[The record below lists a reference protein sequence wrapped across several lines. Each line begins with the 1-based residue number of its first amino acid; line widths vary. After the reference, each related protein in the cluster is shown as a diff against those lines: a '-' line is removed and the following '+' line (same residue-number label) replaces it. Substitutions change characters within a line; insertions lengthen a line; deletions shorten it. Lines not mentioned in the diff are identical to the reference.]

1 MISGKSMGTLLQDL
15 QYALRMLRKSP
26 AFTAVAVLTL
36 ALGIG
41 ANTAIF
47 SLVNAVMLK
56 MLPVKDP
63 GQLVVVGDPQDVH
76 TRHMGDPEVGSFS
89 YPLYRDISEGNSV
102 FRGLLASSEVHRLRV
117 TGDSAGEISGN
128 ATGVLVSG
136 NYFDVL
142 GVNALYGRVIAPDDD
157 SGAGAHPV
165 VVLSYGFWKNK
176 LGQNPNTLGQVVRV
190 NNYPFTVIGVA
201 PPGFYGDTVGDAQDF
216 WIPVTM
222 QEQIISGRKWLDTYN
237 ANWLHLIARL
247 KPGVSVEKAA
257 ANVNLVVQ
265 QLVSGPLK
273 AKLSKDDIGNLKA
286 SKVQVSAGGGGFSDL
301 RGDFRQPLFLLM
313 MIVALVL
320 VIACVNVANL
330 LLARAATRQKEFA
343 VRVAIGAA
351 PGRVVRQLLT
361 ESIFLA
367 FAGGALGL
375 LLAHWGTGTLLKLS
389 KNQDLE
395 ASPDLRVFMFTAG
408 VCLLTGVFFG
418 LIPALRSRR
427 VSVALTLKSGSQ
439 NGNSAQAGWNWGKML
454 VTGQVAL
461 SLLVLFVA
469 GLLVHSLQNIRN
481 VDLGYNREHLLLV
494 STDPLAAG
502 YNKARITNF
511 ANELSTRIASLPG
524 VRAVTSSKNGLF
536 SGSES
541 GNSIK
546 VEGYTSKNDPDL
558 QAAFDEVAPDY
569 FRAVGIP
576 MLLGRDIGLQ
586 DTATS
591 PKVAVI
597 NESMARFYFV
607 QKNPIGR
614 KFVIEDP
621 DSDGAPV
628 EIVGVARDAR
638 DHKLKG
644 EVGRRF
650 YIPVAQSLGTLPVVN
665 FVIRTVGNPV
675 AVADSVRKKINALD
689 ATVPVNGVR
698 ALDELTE
705 RAISDQILIAR
716 LSSVFAGL
724 ALLLAAI
731 GLYGILS
738 YSVSGRTREIGVRMA
753 LGAQRG
759 SVLSM
764 VLREAGKLVLLG
776 IAIGIPAAMLAGRLF
791 SSMLYG
797 LNATDPLSMILVV
810 AVLLAIT
817 LLASYIPA
825 RRATKVDPMIALR
838 YE

>member
-1 MISGKSMGTLLQDL
+1 MGTLLQDL

-26 AFTAVAVLTL
+26 AFTTVAVMTL

-63 GQLVVVGDPQDVH
+63 GQLVVVGDPTDVH
-76 TRHMGDPEVGSFS
+76 SRHLGDPEVVSFS
-89 YPLYRDISEGNSV
+89 YPLYRDISQGNSV
-102 FRGLLASSEVHRLRV
+102 FSGMLASGEAHRLRV

-128 ATGVLVSG
+128 STGVLVSG
-136 NYFDVL
+136 NYFSVL
-142 GVNALYGRVIAPDDD
+142 GVNALYGRVITPDDD

-165 VVLSYGFWKNK
+165 TVVSYDFWKNK
-176 LGQNPNTLGQVVRV
+176 LGQNPNTVGQTLRI
-190 NNYPFTVIGVA
+190 NNYPFTVIGVT

-216 WIPVTM
+216 WMPVTM
-222 QEQIISGRKWLDTYN
+222 QEQIITGRKWLDTYN
-237 ANWLHLIARL
+237 VTWLHVIARL

-265 QLVSGPLK
+265 QLVNGPLK
-273 AKLSKDDIGNLKA
+273 AKLTKDDLENLVR
-286 SKVQVSAGGGGFSDL
+286 SKVEVSAGGGGFSDL
-301 RGDFRQPLFLLM
+301 RGDFKQPLLLLM
-313 MIVALVL
+313 VIVGLVL

-330 LLARAATRQKEFA
+330 LLARAASRQKEFA

-375 LLAHWGTGTLLKLS
+375 LLAQWGTGALLKLS
-389 KNQDLE
+389 RNQDLE
-395 ASPDLRVFMFTAG
+395 ASPDLRVFLFTAG
-408 VCLLTGVFFG
+408 MCLLTGILFG
-418 LIPALRSRR
+418 LIPALRSRK

-439 NGNSAQAGWNWGKML
+439 NGNSADAGWNWGKLL

-494 STDPLAAG
+494 STDPQAAG
-502 YNKARITNF
+502 YNKARITSF
-511 ANELSTRIASLPG
+511 ANDLAGQISSLPG

-546 VEGYTSKNDPDL
+546 VEGYTSKNDQDL
-558 QAAFDEVAPDY
+558 QAAFDHVAPNY
-569 FRAVGIP
+569 FSTVGIP
-576 MLLGRDIGLQ
+576 LLLGRDIGLQ
-586 DTATS
+586 DTETS
-591 PKVAVI
+591 PRVAVI
-597 NESMARFYFV
+597 NETMARFYFG
-607 QKNPIGR
+607 QTNPIGR
-614 KFVIEDP
+614 KFEIEDP
-621 DSDGAPV
+621 ESKGGPV

-650 YIPVAQSLGTLPVVN
+650 YIPLAQGLGTMAGIN

-675 AVADSVRKKINALD
+675 AVADSVRKQIKALD
-689 ATVPVNGVR
+689 ANVPVNSVR
-698 ALDELTE
+698 ALNELTE
-705 RAISDQILIAR
+705 RSIGNQILIAR

-759 SVLSM
+759 RVLSM

-776 IAIGIPAAMLAGRLF
+776 IVIGVPAAILAGRLF
-791 SSMLYG
+791 SSMLFG
-797 LNATDPLSMILVV
+797 LKATDPLSMVLVV
-810 AVLLAIT
+810 TVLLAIT

>member
-15 QYALRMLRKSP
+15 QYALRLLRKSP

-89 YPLYRDISEGNSV
+89 YPLYRDISQGNGV
-102 FRGLLASSEVHRLRV
+102 FSGLLASSEVHRLRV
-117 TGDSAGEISGN
+117 TGDSAGEISGS

-136 NYFDVL
+136 NYFGVL
-142 GVNALYGRVIAPDDD
+142 GVNALYGRVITADDD
-157 SGAGAHPV
+157 SGTGAHPV
-165 VVLSYGFWKNK
+165 MVVSYGFWITK
-176 LGQNPNTLGQVVRV
+176 LGQNPNTVGQTMRI

-273 AKLSKDDIGNLKA
+273 AKLSKDDIDNLKA

-301 RGDFRQPLFLLM
+301 RGDFKQPLFLLM

-330 LLARAATRQKEFA
+330 LLARAASRQKEFA
-343 VRVAIGAA
+343 VRAAIGAA

-389 KNQDLE
+389 QNQDLE

-502 YNKARITNF
+502 YNKAK
-511 ANELSTRIASLPG
+511 IASFATELADLIVRMPG
-524 VRAVTSSKNGLF
+524 VGAVTSSKNGLF

-546 VEGYTSKNDPDL
+546 VEGYISKNDPDM
-558 QAAFDEVAPDY
+558 QAAYDEVSPNY
-569 FRAVGIP
+569 FSGVGIP
-576 MLLGRDIGLQ
+576 MLLGRDISVQ

-591 PKVAVI
+591 PRVAVI
-597 NESMARFYFV
+597 NETMARFYFG
-607 QKNPIGR
+607 QMNPIGR
-614 KFVIEDP
+614 KFTVEDP
-621 DSDGAPV
+621 ESKGPV

-644 EVGRRF
+644 KLDRRF
-650 YIPVAQSLGTLPVVN
+650 YLPLSQGLATAAGLN

-675 AVADSVRKKINALD
+675 AMAEAVRKQIKSFD
-689 ATVPVNGVR
+689 ANVPVNSVR
-698 ALDELTE
+698 ALNELAE
-705 RAISDQILIAR
+705 RSISDQILIAR

-738 YSVSGRTREIGVRMA
+738 YSVAARTREIGVRMA

-776 IAIGIPAAMLAGRLF
+776 ILIGIPAAMLASRLF
-791 SSMLYG
+791 SSMLFG
-797 LNATDPLSMILVV
+797 LKATDPVSMILVV
-810 AVLLAIT
+810 AVLLVIT

-825 RRATKVDPMIALR
+825 RRATKVDPMVALR